1 MLQMLDDQPS
11 QFAVYIRG
19 LDSGHRQA
27 LQIDDSVLVVV
38 EIVVSLCRQFCASS
52 DERPWAD
59 RLADAISDEQQGEL
73 DRLAADFARV
83 MQSGALEQWQRRLR
97 QAGFQGFA
105 KRLLGAAEYRS
116 AVDALKAD
124 GAVVALALR
133 RLLRSLAP
141 YAAAWT
147 DMVGAMSPDQVRA
160 MKGGEALAANGLRM
174 LVQLDAFLGEKV
186 LAPLPMEV
194 TPAAATDLA
203 SWSEQDLEEMAQRL
217 RLDVSSKS
225 VDRVGRSSAT
235 LVRKLRGARAALRLA
250 DDGISQAANSLVELL
265 DRMMREAFPPPQ
277 VLAWIDANLPD
288 EPDLTHTDKDGVV
301 KPTKYGEALCFFFGG
316 TPIPESYNAEGGR
329 NPQAMLIPKVFATV
343 LRTARNRL
351 SKIKHTDAGTAE
363 EREIVVGLMTAVEA
377 ALMLGLTLG
386 GPRYAESPPTA

>member
-19 LDSGHRQA
+19 LDAGHRQT

-38 EIVVSLCRQFCASS
+38 EVVVALCHQFCASS
-52 DERPWAD
+52 DGRPWAD
-59 RLADAISDEQQGEL
+59 RLADALSDEQRDEL
-73 DRLAADFARV
+73 GRLAADFTEV
-83 MQSGALEQWQRRLR
+83 IQSGALEQWQRRLR

-160 MKGGEALAANGLRM
+160 LKGGDALAANGLHM

-186 LAPLPMEV
+186 LGPLPME
-194 TPAAATDLA
+194 TTRAAATDLA
-203 SWSEQDLEEMAQRL
+203 SWKEQDLEEMARRL

-288 EPDLTHTDKDGVV
+288 EPDLTHTDKEGVV

-316 TPIPESYNAEGGR
+316 APIPESYDAENGA

-363 EREIVVGLMTAVEA
+363 EREAVVGLMTAVEA
-377 ALMLGLTLG
+377 ALLLGLTVG
-386 GPRYAESPPTA
+386 GPRSAEAPPGA